1 MQGQS
6 PALSSLPDPETG
18 FSRVGAGS
26 PDSSG
31 RREYQAAGAVR
42 VSAEPTCSVASVLG
56 VPLLPRWGR
65 CLEGHPELPGLRVG
79 GLHGCASVC
88 ACGEASLSLPLPP
101 SDLPEEKVE
110 RRRGLSGA
118 RGVIAGQP
126 RLTCL
131 VPRMLSNSLSHPEP
145 FALFGCGLGSRPHW
159 VPPLF
164 QVLR

>member
-56 VPLLPRWGR
+56 VSLLPRWGR

-79 GLHGCASVC
+79 GLHGCVSVC
-88 ACGEASLSLPLPP
+88 ACGEASLCHH
-101 SDLPEEKVE
+101 
-110 RRRGLSGA
+110 
-118 RGVIAGQP
+118 
-126 RLTCL
+126 LTCQRKK
-131 VPRMLSNSLSHPEP
+131 PREGEDFLGPGVSLLDSPD
-145 FALFGCGLGSRPHW
+145 
-159 VPPLF
+159 
-164 QVLR
+164 